1 MLKDELEVLLVK
13 KSQMSTKIDTSLD
26 LEIKKLQSLIIKTAI
41 SAKEMTEVK
50 RDYSLQSIP

>member
-41 SAKEMTEVK
+41 SAKDMTEVK
-50 RDYSLQSIP
+50 HNYSL